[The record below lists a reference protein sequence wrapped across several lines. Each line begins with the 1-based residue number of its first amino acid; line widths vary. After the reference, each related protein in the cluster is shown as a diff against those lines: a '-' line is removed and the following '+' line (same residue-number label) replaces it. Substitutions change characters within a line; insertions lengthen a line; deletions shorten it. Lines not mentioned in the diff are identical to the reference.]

1 MGVNLHQDSDGGE
14 DLAPLAEIN
23 VTPLV
28 DVMLVLL
35 IIFMVTAPLMVSG
48 VPVKLPESSAAQDR
62 PPSKPMVI
70 TIAAGGQLYIRDEQV
85 TPDQIVQRL
94 AVLLSDERN
103 GDSEA
108 TAYVRADKGIAYGRV
123 MEVLN
128 DVSKAG
134 YSRIS
139 LLSHLK
145 SE

>member
-1 MGVNLHQDSDGGE
+1 MGVNLSQDTGNDE
-14 DLAPLAEIN
+14 ELAPLAEIN

-48 VPVKLPESSAAQDR
+48 VPVKLPESTAAQDR

-70 TIAAGGQLYIRDEQV
+70 TIAADGRLYIRDEQV
-85 TPDQIVQRL
+85 SSGELVPRL
-94 AVLLSDERN
+94 AALRPDGGE
-103 GDSEA
+103 GET
-108 TAYVRADKGIAYGRV
+108 TAYVRADKTIAYGTV
-123 MEVLN
+123 MDILN

-145 SE
+145 NE

>member
-1 MGVNLHQDSDGGE
+1 MGVNLQDAGDDDE
-14 DLAPLAEIN
+14 LAPLAEIN

-48 VPVKLPESSAAQDR
+48 VPVKLPQSTAAQDR

-70 TIAAGGQLYIRDEQV
+70 TLAADGRLFIRDEQV
-85 TPDQIVQRL
+85 TADELVPRL
-94 AVLLSDERN
+94 AALLPEARE
-103 GDSEA
+103 GESET
-108 TAYVRADKGIAYGRV
+108 TAYIRADEALAYGQV
-123 MEVLN
+123 MNVLN
-128 DVSKAG
+128 EVSRAG

-145 SE
+145 NE

>member
-1 MGVNLHQDSDGGE
+1 MGANLQQDNADDE
-14 DLAPLAEIN
+14 ELAPLAEIN

-48 VPVKLPESSAAQDR
+48 VPVKLPESTAAQDR
-62 PPSKPMVI
+62 PPAKPMVI
-70 TIAAGGQLYIRDEQV
+70 TIAADGRLYIRDEQV
-85 TPDQIVQRL
+85 TADELVRRL
-94 AVLLSDERN
+94 AALQP
-103 GDSEA
+103 SEA
-108 TAYVRADKGIAYGRV
+108 EGQAETTAYIRADEAIAYGAV
-123 MEVLN
+123 MTVLN

-139 LLSHLK
+139 LLSNLK

>member
-1 MGVNLHQDSDGGE
+1 MGVNLNQDTGNDE
-14 DLAPLAEIN
+14 ELAPLAEIN

-48 VPVKLPESSAAQDR
+48 VPVKLPESTAAQDR

-70 TIAAGGQLYIRDEQV
+70 TIAADGRLYIRDEQV
-85 TPDQIVQRL
+85 TPDELVPRL
-94 AVLLSDERN
+94 AALLPDRRDGEN
-103 GDSEA
+103 ET
-108 TAYVRADKGIAYGRV
+108 TAYIRADKAIAYGEV
-123 MEVLN
+123 MNVLN
-128 DVSKAG
+128 DVSRAG

-145 SE
+145 NE

>member
-1 MGVNLHQDSDGGE
+1 MGVNLQDAGDDE
-14 DLAPLAEIN
+14 ELAPLAEIN

-48 VPVKLPESSAAQDR
+48 VPVKLPQSTAAQDR

-70 TIAAGGQLYIRDEQV
+70 TIAADGRLFIRDEQV
-85 TPDQIVQRL
+85 TADNLVPRL
-94 AVLLSDERN
+94 AALLP
-103 GDSEA
+103 EA
-108 TAYVRADKGIAYGRV
+108 REGANETTAYVRADEAIAYGAV
-123 MEVLN
+123 MNVLN

-145 SE
+145 NE